1 VFRKARL
8 GTLRATGMAMVDA
21 REDFQR
27 ARRAHIARRAARW
40 LSARRRCPGV
50 PRSLEDAEGLPRR
63 AGRLEVIPLSAI
75 VGTLEP
81 TTLFDA
87 RFRPASELTRK
98 RWERIALAHRKGIA
112 LPPIVVLER
121 PDGYY
126 VVDGRHRV
134 SVALALGFP
143 DIDAYVTQTTAVA
156 SEPGFRLAA

>member
-1 VFRKARL
+1 
-8 GTLRATGMAMVDA
+8 MAVVDA

-27 ARRAHIARRAARW
+27 ARRAHFAGRAARW
-40 LSARRRCPGV
+40 LSARRRCPGM

-63 AGRLEVIPLSAI
+63 AGRLEVIPLNAI
-75 VGTLEP
+75 VGTVEP
-81 TTLFDA
+81 TTLFDT
-87 RFRPASELTRK
+87 RFRPASERTRA

-112 LPPIVVLER
+112 LPPIVVLGR

-134 SVALALGFP
+134 SVALALGLP
-143 DIDAYVTQTTAVA
+143 DIDAYVTQTTTVA

>member
-8 GTLRATGMAMVDA
+8 GTLRATGMAVVDA

-27 ARRAHIARRAARW
+27 ARRAHLAGRAARW
-40 LSARRRCPGV
+40 LSARRRSPDV
-50 PRSLEDAEGLPRR
+50 PRSLEAAEGLPRR

-75 VGTLEP
+75 VGTVEP
-81 TTLFDA
+81 TTLFDS
-87 RFRPASELTRK
+87 RFRPATERTRA

-126 VVDGRHRV
+126 VLDGRHRV
-134 SVALALGFP
+134 SVAIALGLP
-143 DIDAYVTQTTAVA
+143 DIDAHVTETTTLP